1 MKSILKLVFV
11 IFITIIVIFPVIWII
26 STSIK
31 NPIDIF
37 TIPPEL
43 VPPNMTFDHYSI
55 LFNELGFLEYIRNS
69 IIVTV
74 STVIVSLSIGMLA
87 AYSLARFKLPHNLN
101 YQISFWV
108 LSTRMFPPIVTIIP
122 LFSMLRL
129 FHLIN
134 SRTGLIIAYTAFN
147 LPFAVWM
154 MRGFFAEIPK
164 ELEDAAMVD
173 GYSRMG
179 AFWNIII
186 PIARPGII
194 ATAIFILIMSWN
206 EFLFAL
212 ILAQTKVSATL
223 PIGVAS
229 NVTQYQILW
238 GRLSASGVIAMAP
251 VLIFAFLV
259 QKHLVRGMSMGAIKG

>member
-1 MKSILKLVFV
+1 MKQVLKLAFIIFV
-11 IFITIIVIFPVIWII
+11 TIIIIFPVIWII

-31 NPIDIF
+31 NPVDIF
-37 TIPPEL
+37 AIPPEL
-43 VPPNMTFDHYSI
+43 VPANITMDHYSV
-55 LFNELGFLEYIRNS
+55 LFKELNFLDYIRNS
-69 IIVTV
+69 IIVAV
-74 STVIVSLSIGMLA
+74 SVVVVSLFIGMLA
-87 AYSLARFKLPHNLN
+87 AYSLARFKLPHNMN

-122 LFSMLRL
+122 LFSLLRMFNL
-129 FHLIN
+129 VN
-134 SRTGLIIAYTAFN
+134 TKTGLIIAYTAFN

-179 AFWNIII
+179 AFWHIIV

-212 ILAQTKVSATL
+212 ILAQTRIAATL

>member
-1 MKSILKLVFV
+1 MFNLVN
-11 IFITIIVIFPVIWII
+11 T
-26 STSIK
+26 K
-31 NPIDIF
+31 
-37 TIPPEL
+37 
-43 VPPNMTFDHYSI
+43 
-55 LFNELGFLEYIRNS
+55 
-69 IIVTV
+69 
-74 STVIVSLSIGMLA
+74 
-87 AYSLARFKLPHNLN
+87 
-101 YQISFWV
+101 
-108 LSTRMFPPIVTIIP
+108 
-122 LFSMLRL
+122 
-129 FHLIN
+129 
-134 SRTGLIIAYTAFN
+134 TGLIIAYTAFN

-179 AFWNIII
+179 AFWHIII

-212 ILAQTKVSATL
+212 ILAQTRIAATL